1 MNKNNY
7 KKGFSL
13 VEIVVVTGILGMIML
28 AVASFQRNVIV
39 YNKYSQDTLSSI
51 QDARNII
58 RIMVKDLRTASQGN
72 NGSYA
77 LANTATS
84 TITFYSDTDGDGL
97 KEQVR
102 YYISSSTLIRGSIKP
117 SGNPIGY
124 TAGETNTILA
134 YNIRNGTSTA
144 LFEYFDD
151 TYTGTSSPLTYP
163 LSVADIKL
171 VKINLLI
178 NADPNKTPIPKLYTS
193 QVTLRNLKDNL

>member
-13 VEIVVVTGILGMIML
+13 VEIVVVTGILGMIVL
-28 AVASFQRNVIV
+28 AVTSFQRNVIV
-39 YNKYSQDTLSSI
+39 YNKYSQDTLAGI
-51 QDARNII
+51 QDARNIL

-77 LANTATS
+77 IANSATN

-97 KEQVR
+97 KEQIR
-102 YYISSSTLIRGSIKP
+102 YYIASSTLIKGSITP
-117 SGNPIGY
+117 SGSPIAYSGN
-124 TAGETNTILA
+124 ETNTILA
-134 YNIRNGTSTA
+134 YNIVNGTSTA

-151 TYTGTSSPLTYP
+151 TYTGTSSPMTYP
-163 LSVADIKL
+163 LNVADIKL
-171 VKINLLI
+171 VKINILI
-178 NADPNKTPIPKLYTS
+178 NADPNKIPIPKLYTS